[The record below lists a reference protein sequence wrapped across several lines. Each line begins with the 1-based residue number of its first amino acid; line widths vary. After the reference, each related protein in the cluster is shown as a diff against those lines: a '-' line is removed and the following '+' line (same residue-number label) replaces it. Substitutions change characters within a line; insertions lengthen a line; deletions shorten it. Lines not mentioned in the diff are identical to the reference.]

1 MGAEEEV
8 SGEGEGGGGCGV
20 GGGGGQAGE
29 GGEGAG
35 SRPRRQLQ
43 SYVRTSSVYVILP
56 PTLSGEQNRSGVGAA
71 AARGRRRLGAKMR
84 TKKGGAREDT
94 RGPAPP
100 VRPGSRVAMY
110 EANSQYESRQDAS
123 TAPEAA
129 GDAGRRRRSGGRRR
143 GEGTGSRGQPAGLR
157 RCCAGRIAAAP
168 PGEEGMGPGDDIPV
182 PNPATPATPGA
193 PGARKAANYGLIIQH
208 GLATL

>member
-1 MGAEEEV
+1 MRAKVVEGAEWVEEV
-8 SGEGEGGGGCGV
+8 DRRARGV
-20 GGGGGQAGE
+20 RGR
-29 GGEGAG
+29 GAG
-35 SRPRRQLQ
+35 RADSFNHTSGPRQFTSFCHQLCQESRTGAGLARRPPGGAGGLEPKCVQRKA
-43 SYVRTSSVYVILP
+43 VRGRTP
-56 PTLSGEQNRSGVGAA
+56 
-71 AARGRRRLGAKMR
+71 AAR
-84 TKKGGAREDT
+84 
-94 RGPAPP
+94 APP

-182 PNPATPATPGA
+182 PSPATPATPGA

-208 GLATL
+208 GLAAL